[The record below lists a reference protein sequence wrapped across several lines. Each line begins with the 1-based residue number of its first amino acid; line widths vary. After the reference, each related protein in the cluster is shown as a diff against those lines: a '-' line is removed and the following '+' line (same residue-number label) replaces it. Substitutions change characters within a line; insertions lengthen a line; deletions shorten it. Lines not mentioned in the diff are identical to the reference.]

1 MDRSRWEGREKMK
14 TLKTLLLTAI
24 CSTFLTITSF
34 ADEFGTREEA
44 AALLDR
50 AVAFLRTDKNRALH
64 SFTTGDGG
72 LIQKD
77 LYVFCF
83 TRDGTITAHP
93 SSVGVNIFENDLTDL
108 RGNQLGEALSSA
120 AQYGG
125 AGEVT
130 YKLDRPTT
138 GSEKEFVK
146 TAFVTR
152 IVGQVCGV
160 GYYRPE

>member
-1 MDRSRWEGREKMK
+1 MK
-14 TLKTLLLTAI
+14 NLKTLILAVSCFSFL
-24 CSTFLTITSF
+24 STVSL
-34 ADEFGTREEA
+34 ANEFGTRSEA
-44 AALLDR
+44 VALLER
-50 AVAFLRTDKNRALH
+50 AVALVKVDKNRALELFQ
-64 SFTTGDGG
+64 SGTGG

-93 SSVGVNIFENDLTDL
+93 DSVGVNIFENGLTDL
-108 RGNQLGEALSSA
+108 RGNPLGEALSTA
-120 AQYGG
+120 AQPGG
-125 AGEVT
+125 VGEVT

-138 GSEKEFVK
+138 GSKTEFTK

-160 GYYRPE
+160 GYYHPE

>member
-1 MDRSRWEGREKMK
+1 MK
-14 TLKTLLLTAI
+14 ILKTLLLTAV
-24 CSTFLTITSF
+24 CSSFFAITSF

-50 AVAFLRTDKNRALH
+50 AVAFLRTDKNRALD
-64 SFTTGDGG
+64 SFTTGNGG

-93 SSVGVNIFENDLTDL
+93 DSVGVNIFKVGFTDL
-108 RGNQLGEALSSA
+108 RGNQLGKALSSA
-120 AQYGG
+120 AQPGG
-125 AGEVT
+125 TGEVT

-138 GSEKEFVK
+138 GSKKEFTK

>member
-1 MDRSRWEGREKMK
+1 MK
-14 TLKTLLLTAI
+14 ILNTLLLTAV
-24 CSTFLTITSF
+24 CSSFFAITSF

-50 AVAFLRTDKNRALH
+50 AVAFLRTDKNRALD
-64 SFTTGDGG
+64 SFTTGNGG

-93 SSVGVNIFENDLTDL
+93 DSVGVNIFKNGLTDL
-108 RGNQLGEALSSA
+108 RGNQLGKALSSA
-120 AQYGG
+120 AQPGG
-125 AGEVT
+125 TGEVT

-138 GSEKEFVK
+138 GSKKEFTK